1 MPETNNFIGFYIYHE
16 WDFLSANAQEDF
28 VKLVKKTE
36 DEINSSGGIANKKIK
51 IFYSGERQHLNIES
65 TSLSLD
71 ALYELAYGKFEGD
84 DFNKLTSE
92 EQEKEI
98 EILRKDNI
106 ADSLETKNINYANRI
121 KYLEDIHFISYVPFG
136 FNTKLLNI
144 DEYIWFTD
152 PYNAHFDSQTKMP
165 KYHTKGIWNYFD
177 TSSHTNLGWRKEL
190 REYFYDKKVII
201 LVNNYPYHVSI
212 AEYDNKSAWQEI
224 WGNICNYSADAVEFF
239 AEYDF
244 NVKLFYEIDAKDG
257 APSNF
262 DPKTEE
268 GETNLKKWF
277 AGLSHNTVVVLSQ
290 RIHPIDAMPGTDLL
304 NGLDR
309 NEVLG
314 WYKNIYSC
322 FLETPSSAELLSL
335 DLSAEEANLLNA
347 PTTTPRKKIFTKKKK
362 NFQSYIRLQDIHNQ
376 LNPEMLQEESDELAD
391 IHIFLDEIK
400 LIQYIFSKSNYHY
413 KNKELFLKEA
423 AKRLSMIN
431 GEDDI
436 FIGDSVSLYF
446 NEENKNANKG
456 EILVE
461 LKKNSPDNE
470 IIDSSLYKTQLI
482 VDQVEQKII
491 SRVATNFIN
500 IDVIRFSSISIEDGT
515 FTAKFYFELT
525 TIFDEGIDIISFKN
539 STLDSESSIVLI
551 KKSRVDDKYI
561 HFRYLIEDTFSF
573 EAIPD
578 NYPFDK
584 QIIYIEYLILDEETF
599 GILQPI
605 QKGDVDISFQID
617 GWSLLQIRSGIYRE
631 KIKQRTIISNP
642 LVKEGFSNQVG
653 WMIKRS
659 SSMTV
664 LKIAIPLGFLWMLVL
679 YGLFLPVENLD
690 RAVGVITTSFL
701 SGIALYFST
710 ERPQPLRMTVID
722 LIFASFYI
730 TVGAASM
737 SVFSLNFF
745 PEVYEKYMAFI
756 KYALPTSIFFIYWY
770 LKKRISSSKYSPTM
784 HKSNY

>member
-1 MPETNNFIGFYIYHE
+1 MLEKSNFIGFYIHHE
-16 WDFLSANAQEDF
+16 WDFLSANAQKDF
-28 VKLVKKTE
+28 IKLVKKTE

-51 IFYSGERQHLNIES
+51 IFYSGERQYLNAES
-65 TSLSLD
+65 NSLSLD
-71 ALYELAYGKFEGD
+71 ALYELAHSKFEGD
-84 DFNKLTSE
+84 DFNKLTLE
-92 EQEKEI
+92 EQDKEI
-98 EILRKDNI
+98 EILREDNI
-106 ADSLETKNINYANRI
+106 ADSLEKKNINYANRI
-121 KYLEDIHFISYVPFG
+121 KNLDDIHFISYVPFG
-136 FNTKLLNI
+136 FNTKLLDI
-144 DEYIWFTD
+144 DKYIWFTD
-152 PYNAHFDSQTKMP
+152 PYNAHFDSETKMP

-177 TSSHTNLGWRKEL
+177 TSSQTNLGWRKEL
-190 REYFYDKKVII
+190 REYFYDKEVIV
-201 LVNNYPYHVSI
+201 LVNNYPYHVSF
-212 AEYDNKSAWQEI
+212 AEHEDKSASQEI
-224 WGNICNYSADAVEFF
+224 LENIRNYSADAIEFF

-244 NVKLFYEIDAKDG
+244 DVKLFYEIDAKDG
-257 APSNF
+257 IPSKF
-262 DPKTEE
+262 DPKTEV

-277 AGLSHNTVVVLSQ
+277 AGLSNNTVVVLSQ

-314 WYKNIYSC
+314 WYKNIYTC

-347 PTTTPRKKIFTKKKK
+347 PTTIPRKKIFTKKKK

-376 LNPEMLQEESDELAD
+376 LNPDMLQEESDELAD

-413 KNKELFLKEA
+413 NNKELFLKEA

-461 LKKNSPDNE
+461 LKKNSPDNK

-482 VDQVEQKII
+482 IDQVEQKVI

-500 IDVIRFSSISIEDGT
+500 IDIIRFSSISIEDGT

-584 QIIYIEYLILDEETF
+584 QIIYIEYLILDEEKF
-599 GILQPI
+599 GTLQPI

-653 WMIKRS
+653 WMVKRS

-745 PEVYEKYMAFI
+745 PEVYEEYMAFI

-770 LKKRISSSKYSPTM
+770 LKKRINSSKYNPTM
-784 HKSNY
+784 HKGNY